1 MKRASAWPLLM
12 IVLVVGNVFGGLV
25 FYDIITKSET
35 KVDSFDAAIQTQIN
49 RIVGLQQ
56 ALGTFGPQVETLQ
69 DQIVNLNEDIQS
81 RDEQI
86 DILASDLQRL
96 ENTTAQIPD
105 NVQDNGPEIA
115 LVTAISVLTFILVI
129 IEFITR

>member
-1 MKRASAWPLLM
+1 LKRASAWPLLM